1 MRDMSQ
7 LHAHRPP
14 PAALVSALVAA
25 GLSLETALAMDALKA
40 AEVLE
45 LLALASPRSDAAL
58 RRGRLS
64 TAW

>member
-14 PAALVSALVAA
+14 PAALVSALVDA
-25 GLSLETALAMDALKA
+25 GLSLETALAMDAVKA

-45 LLALASPRSDAAL
+45 LLALASTRSDAAL
-58 RRGRLS
+58 RRGRLR